1 VVCGDGGVEVG
12 GTFLEV
18 YSIVSSG
25 GEDHNSVLV
34 CPQEVAWWRM
44 VCELRTEE
52 FGKQEVV
59 RMGLF
64 ICLGL
69 LFGWDPRLVYISQR
83 LCGVARTE
91 LLAMPMTYRCS

>member
-1 VVCGDGGVEVG
+1 VAP
-12 GTFLEV
+12 FSRF

-25 GEDHNSVLV
+25 CEDRNSVHICL
-34 CPQEVAWWRM
+34 QEVAWWRM

-69 LFGWDPRLVYISQR
+69 LFSWDPSLVYISQR
-83 LCGVARTE
+83 LCGISRTE
-91 LLAMPMTYRCS
+91 LLAMPMAYRCS

>member
-1 VVCGDGGVEVG
+1 VAP
-12 GTFLEV
+12 FSRF

-25 GEDHNSVLV
+25 GEDRNSVLI

-52 FGKQEVV
+52 FGEQEVF

-64 ICLGL
+64 ISLGL
-69 LFGWDPRLVYISQR
+69 LFSGDPSLVYTSQR
-83 LCGVARTE
+83 LCGASRTE